1 MTIHLPEE
9 LQRFVQA
16 EVSLGHFASEE
27 EAITQAVRLLQQRA
41 HEQQTRARPLS
52 EDEWQQQLLKSGLL
66 TSIPVRPAGGARRE
80 YQPVTIE
87 GEPLSETIIR
97 ERR

>member
-27 EAITQAVRLLQQRA
+27 EAITQAVRLLRQRA
-41 HEQQTRARPLS
+41 QELQTQARPLT
-52 EDEWQQQLLKSGLL
+52 EEQWQQQLLQSGLL
-66 TSIPVRPAGGARRE
+66 SRIPVRPAADAPRE
-80 YQPVTIE
+80 FQPVKIE